1 MSLAKRF
8 EPQAVSGVST
18 AGDAP
23 RRMTPGQLDPYGR
36 TPIVRW
42 LLDPVSNVSAE
53 VHAALIGE
61 LDLSLLGTVVA
72 LVSFNALN
80 IICCIITRAPVFF
93 VFLAVNVLLSALRLT
108 ALLLVKH
115 GDAPKHLW
123 RTDFYVLITLVWC
136 AFESTMAGLTILS
149 GVNALELMGLA
160 LAQAPQGVMATRNL
174 PAPRFASAMILAMSL
189 PFMMWLFFAPNHW
202 LMALALMWPGYL
214 YATFLTTQRVQKLMI
229 ENYVAQFASRQQA
242 SHDALTGILN
252 RRGLNDALE
261 RETQGNICFAL
272 FMMDLDGF
280 KEVNDTHG
288 HLAGD
293 VLLQMVTARLHG
305 VARKEDSLAR
315 LGGDEFALITPGL
328 PTAAVEAVAARLV
341 AALSEEPYVLNDGV
355 VVRIGVSVG
364 YVCAPEDGA
373 SLQLLNERADAALY
387 AVKRGGKGSWQ
398 RATC

>member
-1 MSLAKRF
+1 
-8 EPQAVSGVST
+8 
-18 AGDAP
+18 
-23 RRMTPGQLDPYGR
+23 
-36 TPIVRW
+36 
-42 LLDPVSNVSAE
+42 
-53 VHAALIGE
+53 
-61 LDLSLLGTVVA
+61 
-72 LVSFNALN
+72 
-80 IICCIITRAPVFF
+80 
-93 VFLAVNVLLSALRLT
+93 
-108 ALLLVKH
+108 
-115 GDAPKHLW
+115 
-123 RTDFYVLITLVWC
+123 
-136 AFESTMAGLTILS
+136 MAGLTILS

-189 PFMMWLFFAPNHW
+189 PFMMWLFFAPDHW
-202 LMALALMWPGYL
+202 L
-214 YATFLTTQRVQKLMI
+214 I